1 MPRDYKHVGGKR
13 AGKPGAG
20 IAGFLA
26 FLSGLS
32 IGLLVAF
39 IVYLYFHRPHGE
51 SAATTAPAAMAK
63 MPAAESGAD
72 AGAGSAP
79 PRPTFDFYKILPSR
93 EVNVSEWVAEDQ
105 HAAAAPGSQA
115 GVAAPSGEP
124 GGLYIIQVGSFK
136 TAEAADQIKA
146 RLALLGITADV
157 QRVVINGQDAI
168 LRVRIGP
175 YRSPEKFEEVRQRL
189 LANGID
195 FMVLKLKIESP
206 QPGEG

>member
-1 MPRDYKHVGGKR
+1 MPRDYKNVGGKR
-13 AGKPGAG
+13 TGKPAIGV
-20 IAGFLA
+20 AGFLA

-39 IVYLYFHRPHGE
+39 LVYLYFHGPYGE
-51 SAATTAPAAMAK
+51 PAGSTPSAAVAQTPAAN
-63 MPAAESGAD
+63 SG
-72 AGAGSAP
+72 AGAGTESAP

-105 HAAAAPGSQA
+105 PAAPGSA
-115 GVAAPSGEP
+115 AVAAAPAAEP
-124 GGLYIIQVGSFK
+124 GGLYILQVGSFK

-175 YRSPEKFEEVRQRL
+175 YRDPEKFEEMRQRL
-189 LANGID
+189 LDNGID
-195 FMVLKLKIESP
+195 FMVLKLKMEGP
-206 QPGEG
+206 QSGAG